1 MGVRELETLRD
12 IVLGANLARAVCR
25 IGELGIADLFPREGS
40 APVAALATASGSHEE
55 ALYRTL
61 RYLAAHGIFAE
72 DPAAPRSFHLTPLAE
87 ALRRDSEHSFA
98 AAVRVFEVAWAALDC
113 FPHTLATGANALEA
127 AVGEPLFEYLAAHPE
142 IAMIFDAAMTS
153 FHDPETPAMLTA
165 YGFDG
170 VRHVVDVGGGNGSML
185 LAVLGK
191 HPELTGTVFDLDHV
205 AVRTRQAVAA
215 AGMTE
220 RCDVVAGD
228 AFRAVP
234 DHGDCYVLRHV
245 LHDWADEPSAA
256 ILRNCRAAM
265 GTGDRL
271 LVVEAV
277 VPEGNGPSVAKDWD
291 VTMML
296 YTGGRERTEAE
307 YRALLAA
314 AGLRIERVVPTESMV
329 SVIEARPS

>member
-113 FPHTLATGANALEA
+113 FPHARHRRQRAGGGGRPA
-127 AVGEPLFEYLAAHPE
+127 AVRVPRRLHPE
-142 IAMIFDAAMTS
+142 IATSSMPLATS
-153 FHDPETPAMLTA
+153 FHDPETPAMLAA

-170 VRHVVDVGGGNGSML
+170 VRHVVDVGG
-185 LAVLGK
+185 ARV
-191 HPELTGTVFDLDHV
+191 D
-205 AVRTRQAVAA
+205 A
-215 AGMTE
+215 AGCA
-220 RCDVVAGD
+220 R
-228 AFRAVP
+228 
-234 DHGDCYVLRHV
+234 
-245 LHDWADEPSAA
+245 
-256 ILRNCRAAM
+256 
-265 GTGDRL
+265 
-271 LVVEAV
+271 EA
-277 VPEGNGPSVAKDWD
+277 P
-291 VTMML
+291 
-296 YTGGRERTEAE
+296 
-307 YRALLAA
+307 
-314 AGLRIERVVPTESMV
+314 
-329 SVIEARPS
+329 